1 MSQTKRLDKY
11 WDIVIA
17 ALATLALIIV
27 VGTVFDYYYEF
38 NDDVLMKDILAGVYT
53 GTPEALNIQMQA
65 PVSAIIA
72 LFYWIVPSLP
82 WYGYFLCFM
91 HYGCLFLLIHRAV
104 SLLQRK
110 RSKVMLAVIADV
122 LFAVIALPHLVMA
135 QYTITV
141 AIMAATASFLFYT
154 IPEDLTKR
162 QFIEQ
167 SVMPVIILFVAY
179 LVRSEMLLLMLPYV
193 AITGLVRWNK
203 EKKMFSSE
211 NIFKYLVVAAAI
223 VIGIGIGFVGNK
235 VGYSSAEWKEFYRL
249 FDNRTELYD
258 YQYIPDYE
266 ENKDFYDGIEL
277 KRSQY
282 NLLVNYD
289 YAIDEAIDADML
301 GLVAEYAAGLR
312 DDSILAR
319 IPGAVKMYLYRVI
332 HFSDGLYS
340 ALTAILYV
348 FVAIA
353 IFARKDSTVFYKI
366 KIFVLRVGG
375 LIVIR
380 SIPWMYIILGRRAP
394 DRIVHSLYIIEI
406 IILCGFLIVEGVSR
420 LRNREFIMMIA
431 SVILFV
437 GAVVTIPLVARSLK
451 LHIEAQDRI
460 NIYAQ
465 EIDEYCSKH
474 PENFYFEDVYST
486 IRDGESFNQKMF
498 ENVDNSLSN
507 YDLIGGWAAN
517 SPLFF
522 DKLSIFGIKDVRMD
536 LIEKDNVYLINDMEY
551 PTDWIVELYADY
563 GLDVVVEQTDTI
575 ARIFGVY
582 QIRKQ

>member
-72 LFYWIVPSLP
+72 LFYRIVPSLP

-451 LHIEAQDRI
+451 LHIETQDRI

-474 PENFYFEDVYST
+474 PENFYFEDVYTT

-522 DKLSIFGIKDVRMD
+522 DKLSNFGIKDVRMD